1 MMMRFLSI
9 IFFLVVFLSCKK
21 DNSVPEKIDLG
32 YNYFPIKIGQSLVYD
47 VDSVAY
53 LQPSGDTI
61 IEKFRIKESIESLY
75 KDNQN
80 RDTYKLVRYKKKYQV
95 GVSYDQMDWILQDV
109 WSVNLTTKTVEINE
123 ENQRFIK
130 LIFPVEKNSTW
141 NGNAQNSIG
150 EWKYKYT
157 DVHQPLSLNGL
168 QYDSTL
174 TVTQYKESTA
184 IYYKNY
190 TEQYAKGVGMI
201 YKEVSD
207 YTFKVV
213 NGILFPGKISEG
225 VIYKMKLVERQ

>member
-1 MMMRFLSI
+1 MKISIVIVLSFI
-9 IFFLVVFLSCKK
+9 LFSCKK
-21 DNSVPEKIDLG
+21 DDVVPEKLDLG
-32 YNYFPIKIGQSLVYD
+32 YDYFPVKVGQYLIYD
-47 VDSVAY
+47 VDSIAY
-53 LQPSGDTI
+53 LQPSGDTV
-61 IEKFRIKESIESLY
+61 IEKFRIKESIEAIY

-80 RDTYKLVRYKKKYQV
+80 RNTYKLIRYKKKYQP
-95 GVSYDQMDWILQDV
+95 GVSYNQIDWELQDV
-109 WSVNLTTKTVEINE
+109 WSVNLTASTAEINE

-141 NGNAQNSIG
+141 NGNAQNNLG
-150 EWKYKYT
+150 EWNYKYT
-157 DVHQPLSLNGL
+157 EVHQPLTLNGL
-168 QYDSTL
+168 QFDSTL
-174 TVTQYKESTA
+174 TVTQKNESTA

-225 VIYKMKLVERQ
+225 VIYKMKLIEHQ

>member
-150 EWKYKYT
+150 EWEYKYT

>member
-32 YNYFPIKIGQSLVYD
+32 YDYFPIKIGQSLIYD

-150 EWKYKYT
+150 EWEYKYT

>member
-1 MMMRFLSI
+1 MMRYFLI
-9 IFFLVVFLSCKK
+9 ILFFVVALSCKK
-21 DNSVPEKIDLG
+21 DNSLPEKLDLG
-32 YNYFPIKIGQSLVYD
+32 YDYFPVKIGQSLIYD
-47 VDSVAY
+47 VDSIAY

-61 IEKFRIKESIESLY
+61 IKKFRIKESIESIY

-80 RDTYKLVRYKKKYQV
+80 RDTYKLVRYKKNYQV
-95 GVSYDQMDWILQDV
+95 GVSYEQMNWILQDV
-109 WSVNLTTKTVEINE
+109 WSVNLTSKTAEVYE

-130 LIFPVEKNSTW
+130 LVFPVEKNISW
-141 NGNAQNSIG
+141 NGNAQNNIG
-150 EWKYKYT
+150 EWKYIYT
-157 DVHQPLSLNGL
+157 EVHQALALNGL

-174 TVTQYKESTA
+174 TVTQKKESTA

-190 TEQYAKGVGMI
+190 TEQFAKGVGMI

-207 YTFKVV
+207 YKFKVV

>member
-1 MMMRFLSI
+1 
-9 IFFLVVFLSCKK
+9 LSCKK

>member
-1 MMMRFLSI
+1 MKKSLIILFSI
-9 IFFLVVFLSCKK
+9 VLLSCKK
-21 DNSVPEKIDLG
+21 DNVVPEKVDLG
-32 YNYFPIKIGQSLVYD
+32 YDYFPVKIGQSLIYD
-47 VDSVAY
+47 VDSIAY

-61 IEKFRIKESIESLY
+61 IEKFRIKESIEAVF

-95 GVSYDQMDWILQDV
+95 GISYDQMNWVLQDV
-109 WSVNLTTKTVEINE
+109 WSVNLTSTTAEVNE
-123 ENQRFIK
+123 ENRRFIK
-130 LIFPVEKNSTW
+130 LIFPIEKNSTW
-141 NGNAQNSIG
+141 NGNAQNNLG
-150 EWKYKYT
+150 EWIYKYSE
-157 DVHQPLSLNGL
+157 VHQPFTLNGL

-174 TVTQYKESTA
+174 TVTQKKESTA

-225 VIYKMKLVERQ
+225 VIYKMKLVEYQ

>member
-1 MMMRFLSI
+1 MKTLFI
-9 IFFLVVFLSCKK
+9 ILFVVVAFSCKK
-21 DNSVPEKIDLG
+21 DNSLPEKVDLG
-32 YNYFPIKIGQSLVYD
+32 YDYFPLKIGQSLIYD
-47 VDSVAY
+47 VDSIAY

-61 IEKFRIKESIESLY
+61 IEKFRIKESIETVY

-80 RDTYKLVRYKKKYQV
+80 RDTYKLVRYKKKYQE
-95 GVSYDQMDWILQDV
+95 GVFYDQMTWVLQDV
-109 WSVNLTTKTVEINE
+109 WSVNLTATTAEVNE
-123 ENQRFIK
+123 ENKRFIK
-130 LIFPVEKNSTW
+130 LIFPVEKNTIW
-141 NGNAQNSIG
+141 NGNAQNNIG

-157 DVHQPLSLNGL
+157 EVHQPLSLNGL

-174 TVTQYKESTA
+174 TVTQKKENTA

-213 NGILFPGKISEG
+213 NGILYPGKISEG
-225 VIYKMKLVERQ
+225 VIYKMKFVERQ